1 MKKLFLIITVL
12 FLSTMVSGQI
22 SSDKL
27 IKERNKE
34 VKKIEKMN
42 IHPDDKIAEVKK
54 VDDFYGPLIER
65 AMERESAKPT
75 KTEPT
80 KSTRETRS
88 PIGSN
93 VSYQGDQGSYSAKT
107 ISARNGAE
115 SYAIVAQADA
125 NAYLTRKVAD
135 GNSNNAK
142 IAAPNMSVGLEG
154 VVINKYTYQELEVR
168 IVGINPGNTYQKVF
182 LLGRGQSVTDYLLPG
197 TYECSV
203 KAANQRTP
211 PNSIRFTVEPH
222 RTHNVNGR
230 DVFWAVWGGS
240 SW

>member
-1 MKKLFLIITVL
+1 MKKLFLIIAVL
-12 FLSTMVSGQI
+12 FLSIMVSGQI

-42 IHPDDKIAEVKK
+42 IHPDDKIEEVKK

-65 AMERESAKPT
+65 AMERESTPT
-75 KTEPT
+75 KQETT
-80 KSTRETRS
+80 KSTREARN

-93 VSYQGDQGSYSAKT
+93 ISYNGDQGNYSART

-182 LLGRGQSVTDYLLPG
+182 LLGRGQSITDYLLPG
-197 TYECSV
+197 VYEGSV
-203 KAANQRTP
+203 KATNQRTP
-211 PNSIRFTVEPH
+211 TIIRFTVEPH

-230 DVFWAVWGGS
+230 DVFWGLWGGS